1 MSITMRA
8 QQILRNFCNLS
19 GGKILG
25 DLATLAFFIVL
36 SRALGEEGLGRY
48 SFAMAIGGFCLIATD
63 FGLFHYTVREISRL
77 GQETGKLNKEII
89 VSRNLVGALVV
100 SVLLL
105 GVFIAPIDGSTRAIL
120 LTPSSLPSGNTPMTS
135 MMKRFAG

>member
-25 DLATLAFFIVL
+25 DLSTLAFFIVL
-36 SRALGEEGLGRY
+36 SRALGEEGLGQY
-48 SFAMAIGGFCLIATD
+48 SFAMAIGGFCLVATD
-63 FGLFHYTVREISRL
+63 FGLFPYTVREISRL
-77 GQETGKLNKEII
+77 GQEAGKLYKEII
-89 VSRNLVGALVV
+89 VSRNLVSALVV

-120 LTPSSLPSGNTPMTS
+120 ILIGVSQVF
-135 MMKRFAG
+135 FALAAR